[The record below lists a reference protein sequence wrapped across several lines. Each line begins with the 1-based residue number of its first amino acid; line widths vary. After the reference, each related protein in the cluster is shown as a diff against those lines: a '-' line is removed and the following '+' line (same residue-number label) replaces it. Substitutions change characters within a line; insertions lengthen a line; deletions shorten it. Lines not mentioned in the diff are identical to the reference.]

1 MHWAD
6 KIAKKVVQLRPDR
19 QEYVCAAGIS
29 PSGAVHIGNFRDVA
43 TAFFVAEA
51 LKKMGRNARL
61 LFSWDDFDRFRK
73 VPKNVD
79 ATFEQYI
86 GMPLSAVPD
95 PQAQAESYA
104 DRFEQQF
111 IESMKTM
118 HIDIDYRFQTKEYKS
133 GRYADGIIT
142 ALQKRG
148 EIYDILARFRT
159 QPWDE
164 EERKQYIPLSV
175 YSEKTGKD
183 NTTILELSNDCTKVR
198 YRCDETGFEN
208 DIDIRGGGMFKL
220 PWKVDWP
227 MRWAAEGVTFEPGG
241 KDHATPGGSFD
252 VAKVIAKK
260 IYGVDAPIFEGYAFV
275 RLKGETSKMSGS
287 SGVLLTPG
295 DLLAV
300 YQPEILRWMFARFA
314 PNKEFNIALDE
325 DVLKSYDE
333 FDRGLKQLR
342 ENKGNPDALR
352 ALELATIEN
361 RDIVSVPFRQLSS
374 FAPIFQGNDQKL
386 ADFFTRIGTPYE
398 ADDLTER
405 RQKAESWMRS
415 YSPESINDLR
425 ETPNAEYYAGLE
437 DEEKGWL
444 KRLADDFG
452 AHSATME
459 ELNTLLYAIP
469 KREDLTDD
477 EKKKRQRRFFTIV
490 YNMLIGKDAGPRM
503 STFLFALDKSSIE
516 KLINFKSA

>member
-6 KIAKKVVQLRPDR
+6 KVAKKVVQLRPDR

-51 LKKMGRNARL
+51 LKKMGKKTRL

-79 ATFEQYI
+79 SSFEQYI
-86 GMPLSAVPD
+86 GMPLTSVPD
-95 PQAQAESYA
+95 PESEAESYA

-111 IESMKTM
+111 IASMKAM
-118 HIDIDYRFQTKEYKS
+118 HIDIDYRFQTKEYLS
-133 GRYADGIIT
+133 GRYAEGIIT
-142 ALQKRG
+142 ALKKRR

-159 QPWDE
+159 QAWNE
-164 EERKQYIPLSV
+164 TEREQYYPLSI

-183 NTTILELSNDCTKVR
+183 NTRIISVSEDCTKVR
-198 YRCDETGFEN
+198 YECKDTGYEGEV
-208 DIDIRGGGMFKL
+208 DIHKGGPFKL
-220 PWKVDWP
+220 AWKIDWP

-252 VAKVIAKK
+252 VAKVIGKK
-260 IYGVDAPIFEGYAFV
+260 IYGIDAPIFEGYAFV
-275 RLKGETSKMSGS
+275 GLKGETGKMSGS

-300 YQPEILRWMFARFA
+300 YQPEILRWMFARFM

-325 DVLKSYDE
+325 DVLKAYDE
-333 FDRGLKQLR
+333 FDRGIKQMQAK
-342 ENKGNPDALR
+342 KGNPDASR
-352 ALELATIEN
+352 ALEFSLIEN
-361 RDIVSVPFRQLSS
+361 RQITPVPFRQVAS
-374 FAPIFQGNDQKL
+374 FAPIFQGNDEKL
-386 ADFFTRIGTPYE
+386 AEFFGRIGTPYSPAE
-398 ADDLTER
+398 LEER
-405 RQKAESWMRS
+405 RKKAESWMRS
-415 YSPESINDLR
+415 YSPDSINDIR
-425 ETPNAEYYAGLE
+425 ETPNLEYYNDLQ

-444 KRLADDFG
+444 TRLADDFAENSG
-452 AHSATME
+452 TME

-469 KREDLTDD
+469 KREGLEDS
-477 EKKKRQRRFFTIV
+477 EKKSRQRRFFTIV

-503 STFLFALDKSSIE
+503 STFLFALDHSVIDR
-516 KLINFKSA
+516 LIKINP